1 MGWYKTGSVN
11 LVQGNNLVLGVGT
24 DFIANVSPGGIF
36 CGPDGRIYEID
47 FITSTTSLS
56 LARGYTGPT
65 VNGAAFAIAPTQSYI
80 VELAKQA
87 TTLLNTFSTM
97 RDDYLAGN
105 LVGAGL
111 QLKGVLNDPAQ
122 LPGGAADG
130 DAYLI
135 AGSVYVWAKTRWEHG
150 SIVGPKGD
158 VGDVNPGNLQAAASA
173 LDSKVNAAAS
183 ADQAQASAT
192 SSAGSA
198 TAAASSAT
206 AARASE
212 LRAGQYLVATSTAR
226 DNAAASA
233 TSAAGSA
240 TVATNAATSVTAAL
254 AGFRAVFLGELT
266 SDPLVDGNGQ
276 ALIHGAEYF
285 NTVEQKLR
293 IYTEDGWQDY
303 DSTAQI
309 ATQNAVLSASNAAS
323 SSSFAAT
330 SAITASTA
338 ATEAAGSEARAGAS
352 AAIAS
357 NGATIA
363 TTQASVATAKA
374 TAASISETNAAT
386 SAASASASAASATGS
401 AATATTN
408 SATAVAKADVAIERA
423 TAAAGSASAAASS
436 ASSAAGFAGSART
449 SADSAAVSEGKAA
462 SSQQIATSAAGVAAD
477 KADAA
482 AASAAAAEFAATQA
496 TAGGKVLSVAGREG
510 VIVLTTKDLI
520 DYIDPVAM
528 ALALGD

>member
-1 MGWYKTGSVN
+1 MGWYKTGSAN
-11 LVQGNNLVLGVGT
+11 LVQGNPLVVGVGT
-24 DFIANVSPGGIF
+24 DFIANVNPGGIF
-36 CGPDGRIYEID
+36 CGPDGKIYEVD
-47 FITSTTSLS
+47 FITSATALS
-56 LARGYTGPT
+56 LARGYTGAT
-65 VNGAAFAIAPTQSYI
+65 VNGAAFAIAPTQAYI

-111 QLKGVLNDPAQ
+111 QLKGILDDPAQ
-122 LPGGAADG
+122 LPAGAVEG

-135 AGSVYVWAKTRWEHG
+135 GGSIYVWAKTRWEHG

-158 VGDVNPGNLQAAASA
+158 VGDVNPGNIAAAASA
-173 LDSKVNAAAS
+173 LDSKTKAATS

-192 SSAGSA
+192 ASAGSA
-198 TAAASSAT
+198 TAAAASAT
-206 AARASE
+206 AAHASE
-212 LRAGQYLVATSTAR
+212 LMAGQSLTVANTAR

-233 TSAAGSA
+233 TSASGSA

-254 AGFRAVFLGELT
+254 AGFRAVFLGELA

-285 NTVEQKLR
+285 NTIEQKLR
-293 IYTEDGWQDY
+293 IYTENGWQDY

-323 SSSFAAT
+323 SASFAAT
-330 SAITASTA
+330 SATTASTA
-338 ATEAAGSEARAGAS
+338 ATEAAGSEARAATS
-352 AAIAS
+352 AATAS
-357 NGATIA
+357 SGATTA
-363 TTQASVATAKA
+363 TTQAGVATAKA
-374 TAASISETNAAT
+374 AAASISETNAAT
-386 SAASASASAASATGS
+386 SAASASTSAASATGS
-401 AATATTN
+401 AATASTN
-408 SATAVAKADVAIERA
+408 AATAVAKADVAIERA

-449 SADSAAVSEGKAA
+449 SADSAAVSEENAA
-462 SSQQIATSAAGVAAD
+462 SSHQIATSAASVATD

-510 VIVLTTKDLI
+510 VIVLTTKDLV

-528 ALALGD
+528 ALALGN